1 MASSWD
7 ELTNSTILK
16 STKVL
21 DEALRAISGFQ
32 GTEDLSDDK
41 LMDIPFAY
49 DCIRTKKVSSAPS
62 YDVEGKNDIIV
73 NFEACDSGIQQWCEA
88 IEKHMPL
95 ILCHS
100 SAMVRA
106 ASITCFAGMT
116 SSVFMCFTK
125 EKQDFI
131 LSSLVHAA
139 VRDSVPS
146 VRSSACR
153 AVGIISCFP
162 QVCQSAEV
170 LEKFIHAVE
179 INTRDALISVRITA
193 SWALANICDAIC
205 HSDRIPPFGQ
215 QMGSISNPQLIV
227 LLTECALHLT
237 KDGDKVKSNA
247 VRALG
252 YISRIL
258 KCSAS
263 KFQDT
268 PLDHHNHL
276 NEAFLNTKNLMVCQQ
291 HCASDCLQDLNRLER
306 IVQSFISCITTGNVK
321 VQWNVCHALGNLFL
335 NETLRLQDMNWSP
348 VVFGIL
354 LQLLRDSS
362 NFKIRIQAAAALAV
376 PVSVLD
382 YGQSFSKIVESVEH
396 LLENMDEDQISG
408 PSNFKYR
415 VSLKKQLTLTML
427 HVLSFISSS
436 NDQRLK
442 DFLVMSSLIVVIHLH
457 SMNVTKF
464 KLLRELL
471 REVRSLFKECDIG
484 KHGMID
490 AQDKGNADRKRVMIC
505 SALQS
510 LVELYR
516 DKQQDAIAEKFEKLK
531 NNL

>member
-1 MASSWD
+1 
-7 ELTNSTILK
+7 
-16 STKVL
+16 
-21 DEALRAISGFQ
+21 
-32 GTEDLSDDK
+32 
-41 LMDIPFAY
+41 
-49 DCIRTKKVSSAPS
+49 
-62 YDVEGKNDIIV
+62 
-73 NFEACDSGIQQWCEA
+73 
-88 IEKHMPL
+88 
-95 ILCHS
+95 
-100 SAMVRA
+100 
-106 ASITCFAGMT
+106 MT

-139 VRDSVPS
+139 VRDNVPS

-153 AVGIISCFP
+153 AIGIISCFP

-205 HSDRIPPFGQ
+205 HSERIPPFRQ

-227 LLTECALHLT
+227 LLSECALHLT

-258 KCSAS
+258 KCSTS

-268 PLDHHNHL
+268 RMDHHNHM
-276 NEAFLNTKNLMVCQQ
+276 NEAFLNTKNAMACQQ
-291 HCASDCLQDLNRLER
+291 HCLQDLNRLER
-306 IVQSFISCITTGNVK
+306 IVHAFIASITTGNVK

-335 NETLRLQDMNWSP
+335 NETLRLQDMEWSP
-348 VVFGIL
+348 VLFGTL

-382 YGQSFSKIVESVEH
+382 YGQSFSKIVQSVEH

-427 HVLSFISSS
+427 HVLSFTSNS
-436 NDQRLK
+436 NDQQLK
-442 DFLVMSSLIVVIHLH
+442 DFLVMKALILEDWFKGLCSSG
-457 SMNVTKF
+457 
-464 KLLRELL
+464 E
-471 REVRSLFKECDIG
+471 
-484 KHGMID
+484 GMHD
-490 AQDKGNADRKRVMIC
+490 VQDKSIADRKRVMIC

-510 LVELYR
+510 LIELYR
-516 DKQQDAIAEKFEKLK
+516 EKQQDAIVEKFEKLK
-531 NNL
+531 NNV